1 MIRPVLFAAIVLSI
15 AAPAFAQDATPQGLS
30 IELNAATNAESGGC
44 TFSFLIENGTETEI
58 DSAVFEAV
66 LFDDAGQVDRLTL
79 FDFGAL
85 PQGRP
90 RVRQFTVPGRACE
103 DFGRVL
109 FNGVHARDA
118 GDAGPAVCA
127 AGLTVGTRTE
137 IEVIG

>member
-109 FNGVHARDA
+109 FNGVHACDA